1 MYNYVISPIFL
12 SGSSSSERPWSTN
25 QLLKSLSVVL
35 FSQIISNTEPTTTSQ
50 ANFVLPA
57 ISHGVDYQYS
67 NKPEAHLYS
76 KTTPPFQNSN
86 NGSH

>member
-57 ISHGVDYQYS
+57 ISHGLDYQHS
-67 NKPEAHLYS
+67 MI
-76 KTTPPFQNSN
+76 Q
-86 NGSH
+86 

>member
-1 MYNYVISPIFL
+1 MIPTKLRSQGENVSDTCKLMYYNNYVISPIFL

-35 FSQIISNTEPTTTSQ
+35 LSQIISNTEPTTTNQ

-57 ISHGVDYQYS
+57 ISHGLDYQ
-67 NKPEAHLYS
+67 
-76 KTTPPFQNSN
+76 
-86 NGSH
+86 